1 MKNNFV
7 SCFMLL
13 GSAVAL
19 AGTVFP
25 AFSRD
30 LLCGFQAKGLSMS
43 FGALDPSS
51 NLTVTVPVS
60 ASTFNANTAGD
71 CQLVTMTISGNDGL
85 NFSGSRRLKNAAG
98 TDFIPYSLVGLPL
111 NSAAPGNSRYPVF
124 TFNGVVAG
132 NAYANASAGSY
143 SDTVVISVNP

>member
-60 ASTFNANTAGD
+60 ASTFNANMAGD